1 MSNEIVKRENVEL
14 ITSSA
19 PQSFIENK
27 ASHDRCIDFGE
38 KLLAQID
45 EQGMTDDLDQ
55 QAAQFITKAK
65 NTVKMMNERRA
76 PITKLFDEIRA
87 QFTTLEN
94 EIDATKKDTIPY
106 KLQVRRNEFAAKK
119 REEAER
125 QRQEELRR
133 QQIEAARSKYRSD
146 CEAEFRAMFDKAVN
160 EGINSL
166 NQLSASVTLDNYDT
180 KFAEVKNFCCLLP
193 DNWETTL
200 TFSVFLPTN
209 VPNEELKSIL
219 QEVLEQS
226 KTKYRDW
233 YKFELESTRDSLLNT
248 LPSKKVELEKLS
260 VAAAEEAERIK
271 ANIAERE
278 AQEAARAEE
287 QRRAKAEEEKQAT
300 QMQQQAQDMGSL
312 FDVAS
317 AGVQAYQPKT
327 SVKKKLTPLSSE
339 AFLPIISMWWT
350 QEGVNLSV
358 EELTKMFKKQITFCE
373 KQANL
378 TEPIFIKSEHI
389 RYDEEVKAK

>member
-38 KLLAQID
+38 NLLAQID

-87 QFTTLEN
+87 QFTSLEN

-119 REEAER
+119 RQEAEL

-133 QQIEAARSKYRSD
+133 QQVEAARNKYRSD

-160 EGINSL
+160 EGINTL
-166 NQLSASVTLDNYDT
+166 NQLNASVTLDNYDLRWAT
-180 KFAEVKNFCCLLP
+180 IQAYNCCLP
-193 DNWETTL
+193 DNWENSL
-200 TFSVFLPTN
+200 KFSSFLPTN
-209 VPNEELKSIL
+209 IPLEELKSIR
-219 QEVLEQS
+219 EQVVAES
-226 KTKYRDW
+226 VNKYKEW
-233 YKFELESTRDSLLNT
+233 YKFELESTRDTILDT
-248 LPSKKVELEKLS
+248 LPSKKVELEKLAT
-260 VAAAEEAERIK
+260 AAADEAERIK
-271 ANIAERE
+271 ANIAARE